1 MTTLIHD
8 VLTLQGDILNH
19 QDILLSGGQIQT
31 VAPPGSI
38 SKEGH
43 KTVIS
48 GHKRLLLA
56 GFVNGHTHSYQVWQR
71 GLIPQLPL
79 ELWLAD
85 LIDSSPQQLD
95 QHYWG
100 AVSTAVDTLLSG
112 GTCIMDHCYIKPG
125 QEHDIMDA
133 LVRGYKAVGI
143 RAVIAP
149 MIQDM
154 PFVMGLPY
162 GCMLPHEPW
171 PEKASDIL
179 AMMESLVEAFHEPE
193 AGIYIG
199 MGPTG
204 FHRCSDE
211 LLQGCEDISRR
222 YDLCYHTHLLETRA
236 QKLLAYERYGTSAV
250 KHLDQLGC
258 LSPRTSIAH
267 GVWIE
272 DEDLGILASTGTT
285 LVHNP
290 VSNLRLGS
298 GIAPILKGRNAGVNI
313 AFGCDG
319 AASNDAQNLLEAIKL
334 GTILQSVTDSDY
346 QHWLTPAEALCMAT
360 QGGAKAVN
368 LAASTGTVE
377 AGMDGDMVLYDLNH
391 PSMLP
396 QTDPLQLLV
405 LGHPTDV
412 VHSVWIKGKQIVDQG
427 RLLTMDIDRL
437 HDALRK
443 HAIAKEAIEFRQIKH
458 IESHYRQVMVE
469 ATQSPE
475 PKGETPQPESLL

>member
-1 MTTLIHD
+1 MTTLISS
-8 VLTLQGDILNH
+8 VFTLQGEALETLDILINNH
-19 QDILLSGGQIQT
+19 TIEA
-31 VAPPGSI
+31 VAPAGSL
-38 SKEGH
+38 STDGH
-43 KTVIS
+43 EAVIF
-48 GHKRLLLA
+48 GENKLLLP

-95 QHYWG
+95 QYYWG

-112 GTCIMDHCYIKPG
+112 GTCIMDHCYVAPG
-125 QEHDIMDA
+125 QEHDIVDT

-154 PFVMGLPY
+154 PFVMGLPG
-162 GCMLPHEPW
+162 GCTLPHEPST
-171 PEKASDIL
+171 EKASDIL
-179 AMMESLVEAFHEPE
+179 AMMASLVEKFHEPE

-236 QKLLAYERYGTSAV
+236 QKRLAYERYGTSAV
-250 KHLDQLGC
+250 KHLQSLGC
-258 LSPRTSIAH
+258 LTPRTSIAH

-272 DEDLGILASTGTT
+272 EDDLNVLAETGTT

-298 GIAPILKGRNAGVNI
+298 GLAPILKGRDAGVNI
-313 AFGCDG
+313 ALGCDG
-319 AASNDAQNLLEAIKL
+319 AASNDAQNMLETIKL
-334 GTILQSVTDSDY
+334 GTILHTVNDLDY
-346 QHWLTPAEALCMAT
+346 QKWLTPGATLRMAT
-360 QGGAKAVN
+360 AGGAKGVN
-368 LAASTGTVE
+368 LATSTGTIAPGME
-377 AGMDGDMVLYDLNH
+377 ADLVLYDLDH

-396 QTDPLQLLV
+396 HTNPLQLLV
-405 LGHPTDV
+405 LGHPTEV
-412 VHSVWIKGKQIVDQG
+412 VESVWIRGRQLVRQGQIQ
-427 RLLTMDIDRL
+427 TIDVSDL
-437 HDALRK
+437 YEALRK
-443 HAIAKEAIEFRQIKH
+443 QPIRKEAINRQTIQK
-458 IESHYRQVMVE
+458 IEPHYRNTIQT
-469 ATQSPE
+469 A
-475 PKGETPQPESLL
+475 